1 MTLSPAPSLGPWG
14 SEYGGENEPPLT
26 APVEPPPTASGVS
39 RGGGSHPA
47 TPRSPSER
55 RERLVTPQSSG
66 GVAAFSGAHR
76 PTHSAAAPHAFGAR
90 NAEPTAGHGPP
101 SASKGPPRSPASRPS
116 SRPTLHHFRPPPPLH
131 NVGPPLAR
139 QPSGAGLARP
149 APLSAATG
157 PGRPDLTLSGSR
169 TGRYR
174 DQKAGA
180 ALLALSEREKPP
192 PSPPPL
198 RPAAPS
204 PSPAERR
211 VAGGGSPPP
220 ARHFAPVAALPRPP
234 RAALKVDLAIDHR
247 AYLGAMGRT
256 PAPSSA
262 GPSTMHPA
270 SYAPPAPHRPLTY
283 DAALGPARVVHVHT
297 WEDDYTESSPVEVM
311 LRQLRM
317 RGLLHPPKQKEAP
330 PGGRPIGAISVPLAK
345 VHAARVRWVGWP
357 LTYAPMDGWMDGLP
371 RIVLTGVRCH
381 CVCVSAG
388 SRE

>member
-1 MTLSPAPSLGPWG
+1 MNSPAEDLVKPAV
-14 SEYGGENEPPLT
+14 GGR
-26 APVEPPPTASGVS
+26 AS
-39 RGGGSHPA
+39 
-47 TPRSPSER
+47 TTT
-55 RERLVTPQSSG
+55 LI
-66 GVAAFSGAHR
+66 AAFDVLFTVIGNRELEGAPR
-76 PTHSAAAPHAFGAR
+76 
-90 NAEPTAGHGPP
+90 P
-101 SASKGPPRSPASRPS
+101 SASLF
-116 SRPTLHHFRPPPPLH
+116 RPTTTCDKRKSRQGKNREHQSPRRREERP
-131 NVGPPLAR
+131 
-139 QPSGAGLARP
+139 GAGTVE
-149 APLSAATG
+149 AAE
-157 PGRPDLTLSGSR
+157 
-169 TGRYR
+169 
-174 DQKAGA
+174 AGGHQA
-180 ALLALSEREKPP
+180 GQQDVG
-192 PSPPPL
+192 
-198 RPAAPS
+198 
-204 PSPAERR
+204 RR

-357 LTYAPMDGWMDGLP
+357 LTYAPMDGWMDGWIAAHCAYGRTMPL
-371 RIVLTGVRCH
+371 
-381 CVCVSAG
+381 CVCECGQAG
-388 SRE
+388 AGGS